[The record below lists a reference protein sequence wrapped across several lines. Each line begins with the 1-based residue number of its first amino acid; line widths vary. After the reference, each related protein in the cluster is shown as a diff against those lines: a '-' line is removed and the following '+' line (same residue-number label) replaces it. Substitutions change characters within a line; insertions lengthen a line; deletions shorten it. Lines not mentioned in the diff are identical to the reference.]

1 MTLVPKRDYVIL
13 LLGDVV
19 IFAASLWL
27 ALALR
32 YFEVPTLAFVN
43 LHVPPFAILFAVWV
57 GIFFL
62 AGLYG
67 RYTRLFR
74 SKLLPTI
81 LYTQVINIL
90 LAALFFF
97 FIPFF
102 DIAPKT
108 VLLIYLLVSSA
119 FIVAW
124 RVSVYPRLRGGK
136 KLKGVLIA
144 AEPMRVRL
152 PTRFAL
158 TCAIHSHSSMSST
171 PQKLPRTKSSSMRAV
186 LRKKTTSH
194 SSSST

>member
-90 LAALFFF
+90 LAALFF
-97 FIPFF
+97 
-102 DIAPKT
+102 
-108 VLLIYLLVSSA
+108 
-119 FIVAW
+119 
-124 RVSVYPRLRGGK
+124 
-136 KLKGVLIA
+136 LIA
-144 AEPMRVRL
+144 STAFGAGYL
-152 PTRFAL
+152 FARDY
-158 TCAIHSHSSMSST
+158 TAAPIIIE
-171 PQKLPRTKSSSMRAV
+171 KG
-186 LRKKTTSH
+186 
-194 SSSST
+194 